1 MSKSSLELARKYSSF
16 SGVDIRVAMA
26 GKMIGEMQAVSYA
39 VQREKAPIYVM
50 GKVDPIS
57 FSRGKRGI
65 AGTMISLLLDT
76 HLMSRN
82 DLDNGLHRQFV
93 GDKDDVYPTDSVDL
107 KKLDSAAD
115 INIPEAAAGGD
126 ENILTSQW
134 GAAKP
139 KYVDQ
144 ILPFDVTIMAVSEL
158 GNASAMRIYGCE
170 ILNEG
175 SGFSIDD
182 IVIESQMTYVCRTI
196 LPWRRVGTWG
206 VTGQGLTTEPGAE
219 PAP

>member
-1 MSKSSLELARKYSSF
+1 MSNSSLDLARSYSSF
-16 SGVDIRVAMA
+16 SGVDIRVVIA
-26 GKMIGEMQAVSYA
+26 GKMIGEMQAISYA

-65 AGTMISLLLDT
+65 AGTMISLLLDE
-76 HLMSRN
+76 HLLAKHGQS
-82 DLDNGLHRQFV
+82 NGLGRKFV
-93 GDKDDVYPTDSVDL
+93 ADKDEIYPSDISLNDASAPNGANLGERGDAPVDQSNL
-107 KKLDSAAD
+107 TNNWQAAT
-115 INIPEAAAGGD
+115 PH
-126 ENILTSQW
+126 
-134 GAAKP
+134 
-139 KYVDQ
+139 YVDQ
-144 ILPFDVTIMAVSEL
+144 VLPFDVTIMAVSEL

-196 LPWRRVGTWG
+196 LPWKKLASWAMGNDG
-206 VTGQGLTTEPGAE
+206 AGAVTAI
-219 PAP
+219 AP

>member
-1 MSKSSLELARKYSSF
+1 MSTSSLDLARSYSSF
-16 SGVDIRVAMA
+16 SGVDIRVVIA
-26 GKMIGEMQAVSYA
+26 GKMIGEMQAISYA

-65 AGTMISLLLDT
+65 AGTMISLLLDE
-76 HLMSRN
+76 HL
-82 DLDNGLHRQFV
+82 LAKHGGANGLGRKFV
-93 GDKDDVYPTDSVDL
+93 ADKDEIYPSSVALNDA
-107 KKLDSAAD
+107 SAD
-115 INIPEAAAGGD
+115 AANLA
-126 ENILTSQW
+126 ER
-134 GAAKP
+134 GAAP
-139 KYVDQ
+139 NDQSSLVENWQSATPHYVDQ
-144 ILPFDVTIMAVSEL
+144 VLPFDVTIMAVSEL

-196 LPWRRVGTWG
+196 LPWKKLASWAMGDNG
-206 VTGQGLTTEPGAE
+206 AGAVTTA
-219 PAP
+219 